1 MNYMTKQLSKISK
14 FFLLTVLISGWI
26 FSGWPPT
33 LSRAQETT
41 STPPD
46 QAATS
51 TSTISDL
58 EIALPEEELPEEA
71 PPPSEPPQ
79 PQLPPLKEYKYQ
91 KEVRIDKSARHSCVA
106 KSFTADVSGRE
117 SIILELELRGA
128 RSDFENIEIGSLPA
142 GIDITFLDNAN
153 YEYQPKRSDSGAVLQ
168 ITNQSG
174 SQKGNFSIP
183 IIYISGNSTTICQIN
198 IINF

>member
-1 MNYMTKQLSKISK
+1 MTKQLSKISK
-14 FFLLTVLISGWI
+14 LFLLIVLISGWI

-46 QAATS
+46 QATTS

-58 EIALPEEELPEEA
+58 EIAPTEEELPEEA

-79 PQLPPLKEYKYQ
+79 PQPPPLKEHKLQ
-91 KEVRIDKSARHSCVA
+91 KEVQLDKNARHSCDARTFSVNL
-106 KSFTADVSGRE
+106 SGRDQA
-117 SIILELELRGA
+117 IVELEFGGA
-128 RSDFENIEIGSLPA
+128 RSDFENIEIGNLPL

-153 YEYQPKRSDSGAVLQ
+153 YEYQPKRSDRGAVLQ
-168 ITNQSG
+168 IVNQPG

-183 IIYISGNSTTICQIN
+183 IIYVSGNSTTICQIN